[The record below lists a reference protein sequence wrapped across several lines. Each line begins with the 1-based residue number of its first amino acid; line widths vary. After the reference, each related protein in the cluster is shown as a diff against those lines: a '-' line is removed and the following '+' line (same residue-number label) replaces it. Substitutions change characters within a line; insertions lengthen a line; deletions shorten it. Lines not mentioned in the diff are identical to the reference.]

1 MRKNNVYLMDV
12 IDFLKEVEN
21 NSIDL
26 AVIDPPYNQSI
37 DEWDTFESE
46 SEYFKFVYSWL
57 DLTLQKI
64 NENGSIYLFNNAL
77 NSSVIL
83 NYLRK
88 KGFIFKNWI
97 VWNKKDGF
105 SPSKKKYVN
114 NQEVI
119 LFFTK
124 SEKYTFNSE
133 LIRVPYESS
142 ERMLHAEKKGIL
154 KNGKRW
160 YPNKEG
166 KLCSDVWLFS
176 SDRHSRKQN
185 GKTVKLGHP
194 TPKPEK
200 LIERIILASSNE
212 GNTVLDLFSGSGTTS
227 YVAKKLN
234 RSFLAVENN
243 IKYFKLIKER
253 LKI

>member
-1 MRKNNVYLMDV
+1 
-12 IDFLKEVEN
+12 
-21 NSIDL
+21 
-26 AVIDPPYNQSI
+26 
-37 DEWDTFESE
+37 
-46 SEYFKFVYSWL
+46 
-57 DLTLQKI
+57 
-64 NENGSIYLFNNAL
+64 
-77 NSSVIL
+77 
-83 NYLRK
+83 
-88 KGFIFKNWI
+88 
-97 VWNKKDGF
+97 
-105 SPSKKKYVN
+105 
-114 NQEVI
+114 
-119 LFFTK
+119 
-124 SEKYTFNSE
+124 
-133 LIRVPYESS
+133 
-142 ERMLHAEKKGIL
+142 MLHAEKKGIL

-160 YPNKEG
+160 YPNKNG

>member
-1 MRKNNVYLMDV
+1 
-12 IDFLKEVEN
+12 
-21 NSIDL
+21 
-26 AVIDPPYNQSI
+26 
-37 DEWDTFESE
+37 
-46 SEYFKFVYSWL
+46 
-57 DLTLQKI
+57 
-64 NENGSIYLFNNAL
+64 
-77 NSSVIL
+77 
-83 NYLRK
+83 LRK
-88 KGFIFKNWI
+88 KGFIIKNWI

-160 YPNKEG
+160 YPNKKG

-253 LKI
+253 LEI